1 MKRIFNIILFAL
13 FCTSFAQA
21 QGGKTFEFTYEG
33 QTLKYEIISEAD
45 VAVGKQERTTMHI
58 YGIVSRDTVYS
69 GPAGDVKI
77 PSEVTFEGKT
87 YKVTS
92 IIKDA
97 FEINPYLKS
106 VSLPGTLNSIDKKAW
121 GHCPELEQ
129 IEVSPDNQYY
139 SSEDGALFNKAKDTL
154 IAFPMNKKNLSYIV
168 PNTVKRIE
176 PNTLY
181 NIGRLEKIEV
191 AADNQYYSSE
201 DGVLFNKAKDS
212 LLAFPKKRGN
222 LSYVVPN
229 TVKWIEPNALYNI
242 GCLEKIEVAADNQYY
257 SSEDG
262 VLFNKAKDTLL
273 VFPLHN
279 KMVAYEIPK
288 SVTCIR
294 RRAFFSE
301 NLKSVTIPK
310 TVKSI
315 GEHVFWNSAVE
326 SVVISQGVKM
336 IGDFAFAN
344 CSSLKNVSIPQSV
357 VAIGT
362 GAFFGC
368 DSLESVV
375 IPQGVKTIG
384 EAAFAHCRKLKT
396 VSIPKSV
403 TEIGGWA
410 FVNCGKLDSVKIPK
424 SVDRICKGTFACCK
438 TLSNLEISKSVR
450 SIADSAFIGCVDLD
464 SVMIPKSVNSVGA
477 DAFNRTEHFLYDID
491 FQTESKKRGGKET
504 TVRHVVCSLKD
515 ADWIVRKRYNIKK
528 DFWSESRIKKTGKET
543 TVIVP
548 DSKYERWKKVFE
560 KSSKVKVAGAK
571 QQSKEGS
578 ELSATRN
585 ATVVDTC
592 IVNRDGDT
600 IWYNLDM
607 EAKTASVTYKG
618 KYRYSNNKY
627 SGSITIPKKIKC
639 NGEKYRV
646 TAIGKDA
653 FLNCAGLTSVTI
665 PNSVTAIGRSAFL
678 NCAGLTS
685 VTIPNSVTTIGEWAF
700 ASCSGLTSVTI
711 PSSVTTID
719 DEAFKY
725 CTSLTSVTIPNSVT
739 TIGTSAFEGC
749 TGLTSVTIPNS
760 VTTIGKDAFGSCR
773 NLKNINVSKGNSH
786 YSSENGVLFDI
797 TKKTLIQCPRGIKG
811 NYAIPNSVTT
821 IGERAFYNCDGL
833 TSVTLP
839 NSVTTIGEYAFEYC
853 KGLTSVTLPNSVT
866 AIGKKA
872 FLNCTGLT
880 SVTIPNSITTI
891 GEWAF
896 PNCASLTSVA
906 IPNSVTTI
914 GESAFFNCTG
924 LTSVSIPNSVTTI
937 GESAFYSCDGL
948 SSVTIPNSVTT
959 IDKDAFRE
967 CKGLIN
973 VTIPNSVTMIGERA
987 FCSCDGLTSVTL
999 PNSVTEI
1006 GKYAFAD
1013 CENLKSINVVKDNLH
1028 YCSENGVLFD
1038 NTKKTLIQYP
1048 CGIKGNYAIPNGV
1061 TTIEDGAFL
1070 VCAGLTSVTIPN
1082 SVTSIGRGA
1091 FAGCT
1096 GLTCVTIPNSV
1107 TKIDIDAFRDCS
1119 VLTNVTIGN
1128 SITTIGTNAFL
1139 DCTGLTILTIE
1150 NATPP
1155 EIYGPILSGVAKNI
1169 TIYVPAES
1177 VEKYKT
1183 AKGWSEYADKIK
1195 AIGK

>member
-1 MKRIFNIILFAL
+1 MKKIFNIILFAL

-21 QGGKTFEFTYEG
+21 QGGKPFEFTYEG
-33 QTLKYEIISEAD
+33 QTLKYEIISETD
-45 VAVGKQERTTMHI
+45 VAVGKQERTSMRTHFRSTN
-58 YGIVSRDTVYS
+58 GIFSRDTVYS
-69 GPAGDVKI
+69 GPAGDVTI
-77 PSEVTFEGKT
+77 PSGVTFEGKS

-139 SSEDGALFNKAKDTL
+139 SSEDGVLFNKAKDTL

-181 NIGRLEKIEV
+181 NIGCLEKIEV

-201 DGVLFNKAKDS
+201 DGALFNKAKDS

-242 GCLEKIEVAADNQYY
+242 GSLEKIEVAADNQYY

-273 VFPLHN
+273 LFPLHN

-288 SVTCIR
+288 SVTCISS
-294 RRAFFSE
+294 RAFFSE

-368 DSLESVV
+368 DSLERVV

-410 FVNCGKLDSVKIPK
+410 FVDCGNLDSVKIPK

-477 DAFNRTEHFLYDID
+477 DAFNRTEHYLSDID

-504 TVRHVVCSLKD
+504 TVRYVVCSLWD
-515 ADWIVRKRYNIKK
+515 ADWIVSKRYDIKK
-528 DFWSESRIKKTGKET
+528 DTWTESRIKKPVKET
-543 TVIVP
+543 TVIVVP
-548 DSKYERWKKVFE
+548 DSKHERWKKVFE
-560 KSSKVKVAGAK
+560 KSPKVKVAGAK

-600 IWYNLDM
+600 ICYNLDM
-607 EAKTASVTYKG
+607 EAKTASVRYKKEA
-618 KYRYSNNKY
+618 KYVGYTDT
-627 SGSITIPKKIKC
+627 ITIPEKVKY

-646 TAIGKDA
+646 TEIEGGA
-653 FLNCAGLTSVTI
+653 FEACKKLTSVITPKSVTLIGNGAFRGSSNLTSVYISSGVEKIGKEAFWKCYSLEKIEVASKNKHFSSEDGVLFNKAKDTLLFFPTKRDACTI
-665 PNSVTAIGRSAFL
+665 PNSVTCIGEGAFIDSY
-678 NCAGLTS
+678 LT
-685 VTIPNSVTTIGEWAF
+685 TIEIPNSVKEIGNDAFNRSSLKEVSIPQSVTKIGAF
-700 ASCSGLTSVTI
+700 AFYHCNLTSVVI
-711 PSSVTTID
+711 P
-719 DEAFKY
+719 K
-725 CTSLTSVTIPNSVT
+725 
-739 TIGTSAFEGC
+739 
-749 TGLTSVTIPNS
+749 
-760 VTTIGKDAFGSCR
+760 
-773 NLKNINVSKGNSH
+773 
-786 YSSENGVLFDI
+786 
-797 TKKTLIQCPRGIKG
+797 
-811 NYAIPNSVTT
+811 
-821 IGERAFYNCDGL
+821 
-833 TSVTLP
+833 
-839 NSVTTIGEYAFEYC
+839 
-853 KGLTSVTLPNSVT
+853 
-866 AIGKKA
+866 
-872 FLNCTGLT
+872 
-880 SVTIPNSITTI
+880 
-891 GEWAF
+891 
-896 PNCASLTSVA
+896 
-906 IPNSVTTI
+906 
-914 GESAFFNCTG
+914 
-924 LTSVSIPNSVTTI
+924 
-937 GESAFYSCDGL
+937 
-948 SSVTIPNSVTT
+948 
-959 IDKDAFRE
+959 
-967 CKGLIN
+967 
-973 VTIPNSVTMIGERA
+973 
-987 FCSCDGLTSVTL
+987 
-999 PNSVTEI
+999 
-1006 GKYAFAD
+1006 
-1013 CENLKSINVVKDNLH
+1013 
-1028 YCSENGVLFD
+1028 
-1038 NTKKTLIQYP
+1038 
-1048 CGIKGNYAIPNGV
+1048 
-1061 TTIEDGAFL
+1061 
-1070 VCAGLTSVTIPN
+1070 
-1082 SVTSIGRGA
+1082 SVTSIGDYS
-1091 FAGCT
+1091 FAM
-1096 GLTCVTIPNSV
+1096 
-1107 TKIDIDAFRDCS
+1107 CS
-1119 VLTNVTIGN
+1119 SLK
-1128 SITTIGTNAFL
+1128 NA
-1139 DCTGLTILTIE
+1139 TIE
-1150 NATPP
+1150 MEEPPTVDLFLRTP
-1155 EIYGPILSGVAKNI
+1155 IQ

-1183 AKGWSEYADKIK
+1183 AEGWSEYADKIK
-1195 AIGK
+1195 AIEK

>member
-1 MKRIFNIILFAL
+1 MSIAMKRIFNIILLAL

-21 QGGKTFEFTYEG
+21 QVGKTFEFTYEG
-33 QTLKYEIISEAD
+33 QTLKYEIISETD
-45 VAVGKQERTTMHI
+45 VAVGKQERATMRTSFRSMD
-58 YGIVSRDTVYS
+58 GIFSRDTVYS
-69 GPAGDVKI
+69 GPAGDVTI

-139 SSEDGALFNKAKDTL
+139 SSEDGALFNKAKD
-154 IAFPMNKKNLSYIV
+154 
-168 PNTVKRIE
+168 
-176 PNTLY
+176 
-181 NIGRLEKIEV
+181 
-191 AADNQYYSSE
+191 
-201 DGVLFNKAKDS
+201 S

-242 GCLEKIEVAADNQYY
+242 GSLEKIEVAADNQYY

-262 VLFNKAKDTLL
+262 ALFNKAKDTLL

-294 RRAFFSE
+294 RHAFFSE

-310 TVKSI
+310 TVKNI

-344 CSSLKNVSIPQSV
+344 SSSLKNVSIPQSV
-357 VAIGT
+357 VTIGT

-368 DSLESVV
+368 DSLERVV

-384 EAAFAHCRKLKT
+384 EAAFANCRKLKT

-424 SVDRICKGTFACCK
+424 SVGRICKGTFACCK

-477 DAFNRTEHFLYDID
+477 DAFNRTEHYLSDID
-491 FQTESKKRGGKET
+491 FQTESKKRGDKET
-504 TVRHVVCSLKD
+504 TVRHAVCSLKE
-515 ADWIVRKRYNIKK
+515 ADWIVSKRYDIKK
-528 DFWSESRIKKTGKET
+528 DTWTESRIKKPVKET

-548 DSKYERWKKVFE
+548 DSKYERWKKVFG
-560 KSSKVKVAGAK
+560 KSPKVKFAGAK
-571 QQSKEGS
+571 QQSQKGS

-600 IWYNLDM
+600 ICYNLDM

-618 KYRYSNNKY
+618 KDRYSNNKY
-627 SGSITIPKKIKC
+627 SSSITIPEKVKS
-639 NGEKYRV
+639 NGEKYR
-646 TAIGKDA
+646 
-653 FLNCAGLTSVTI
+653 
-665 PNSVTAIGRSAFL
+665 VTAIGRSAFL

-685 VTIPNSVTTIGEWAF
+685 VTIPNSVTKIGEYAF
-700 ASCSGLTSVTI
+700 SDCTGLINVII
-711 PSSVTTID
+711 PNSVTTIG
-719 DEAFKY
+719 ERAFRSCKG
-725 CTSLTSVTIPNSVT
+725 LTSVTIPNSVT
-739 TIGTSAFEGC
+739 TIGKFAFYYCTGLTSVTLPNSVTTIDEWAFGSC

-760 VTTIGKDAFGSCR
+760 VTTIGELAFG
-773 NLKNINVSKGNSH
+773 
-786 YSSENGVLFDI
+786 Y
-797 TKKTLIQCPRGIKG
+797 
-811 NYAIPNSVTT
+811 
-821 IGERAFYNCDGL
+821 
-833 TSVTLP
+833 
-839 NSVTTIGEYAFEYC
+839 
-853 KGLTSVTLPNSVT
+853 
-866 AIGKKA
+866 
-872 FLNCTGLT
+872 CTGLT
-880 SVTIPNSITTI
+880 
-891 GEWAF
+891 
-896 PNCASLTSVA
+896 
-906 IPNSVTTI
+906 
-914 GESAFFNCTG
+914 
-924 LTSVSIPNSVTTI
+924 
-937 GESAFYSCDGL
+937 
-948 SSVTIPNSVTT
+948 SVTIPNSVTT

-967 CKGLIN
+967 CKGLTN

-1038 NTKKTLIQYP
+1038 NTKKRLIQCP
-1048 CGIKGNYAIPNGV
+1048 CGIKGNYVIPDGV
-1061 TTIEDGAFL
+1061 TTIEETAFL
-1070 VCAGLTSVTIPN
+1070 VCTGLTSVTIPN
-1082 SVTSIGRGA
+1082 SVTTIGRSA
-1091 FAGCT
+1091 FVGCA
-1096 GLTCVTIPNSV
+1096 GLTSVTIPNSV

-1119 VLTNVTIGN
+1119 ILTNVTIGN
-1128 SITTIGTNAFL
+1128 GITTIGTNAFL
-1139 DCTGLTILTIE
+1139 KCTGLTILTIE
-1150 NATPP
+1150 KATPP
-1155 EIYGPILSGVAKNI
+1155 EIYGHILSGVAKNI

-1183 AKGWSEYADKIK
+1183 AEGWSRYADKIK